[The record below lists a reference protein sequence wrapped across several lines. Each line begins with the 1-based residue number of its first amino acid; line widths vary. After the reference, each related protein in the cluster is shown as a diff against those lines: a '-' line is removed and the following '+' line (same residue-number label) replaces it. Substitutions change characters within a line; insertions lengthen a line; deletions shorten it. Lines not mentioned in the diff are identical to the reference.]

1 MASSKVV
8 KQSDYSELSK
18 LVKIVSER
26 EAGKV
31 KYGFE

>member
-8 KQSDYSELSK
+8 KQPAYSELSK
-18 LVKIVSER
+18 LVKIVSAK

-31 KYGFE
+31 RYDLE